1 LEAILATVFV
11 IGAGPAG
18 LFAAQKIALAGHET
32 VVFNRDVKPGGLAEY
47 GIYPVKDKMKFGLR
61 KQFAKALAL
70 PNLHYFGHVPVS
82 ERSTI
87 SIERL
92 RELCPAAMVFA
103 VGAQGTKKLGLPG
116 ENAAGVYSAK
126 DFVYFYNLLP
136 PFASQ
141 NFSTGK
147 RVAIIGMGN
156 VMVDIAR
163 WLLLD
168 CPDRKTEEVI
178 VIARRG
184 PLEAKFDE
192 KEFELIELY
201 LDRKAFQEE
210 LERVKERLA
219 AVGQDVSKVPEETF
233 PCLVK
238 NPDQPSMDARVK
250 FRFLSSP
257 VEIIPGPDGR
267 IARLKVA
274 DNILVSRDGGT
285 SAKTTD
291 KTADL
296 DVDTL
301 IFAIGDVHDQLVGLP
316 CGPSGYVTNTAA
328 HPQASYEVFDP
339 ATGKVMPGIFVAGW
353 ARKASEGLVGIARH
367 DGETG
372 AAHVLQYLMALQ
384 APRHSASPDQI
395 ARFLERKGVEAVS
408 KADLLLLGAV
418 EEREAKARG
427 LTYFKY
433 SDDADMLAAI
443 EQEKLKT
450 AETAPVA
457 Q

>member
-11 IGAGPAG
+11 VGAGPAG
-18 LFAAQKIALAGHET
+18 LFAAQKTALAGHET

-61 KQFAKALAL
+61 KQFSKALAL

-82 ERSTI
+82 SYSPV
-87 SIERL
+87 SIESL

-116 ENAAGVYSAK
+116 ENATGVYSAK

-141 NFSTGK
+141 DFSTGK

-192 KEFELIELY
+192 KEFAHIEMY

-219 AVGQDVSKVPEETF
+219 AVGQDVGKVSEETF

-238 NPDQPSMDARVK
+238 NPDQPAVDGRLK

-257 VEIIPGPDGR
+257 VEIIPGRDGR

-316 CGPSGYVTNTAA
+316 CGPSGYVTNQGTE
-328 HPQASYEVFDP
+328 PRCSYEVFDP

-372 AAHVLQYLMALQ
+372 AAHVLQYLTALQ
-384 APRHSASPDQI
+384 APPRSASPDQI
-395 ARFLERKGVEAVS
+395 ARFLKRKGVEAVS

-433 SDDADMLAAI
+433 SDDEAMLAAI
-443 EQEKLKT
+443 EQEKSKT
-450 AETAPVA
+450 AEPVGR
-457 Q
+457 